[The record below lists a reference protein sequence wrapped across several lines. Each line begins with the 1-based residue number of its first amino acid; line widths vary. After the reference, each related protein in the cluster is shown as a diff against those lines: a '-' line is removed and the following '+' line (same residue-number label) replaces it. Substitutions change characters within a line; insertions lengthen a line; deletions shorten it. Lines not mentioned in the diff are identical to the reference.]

1 MEVSKIIGILDEN
14 FLSEIEELK
23 VEKDLA
29 LLKFYFEF
37 DEDVLNAAKS
47 YSNEES
53 DYEENSIEWYK
64 EYLIPY
70 LYEYGND
77 EVLDVIE
84 EIIEELEIEGEV
96 MAFQMDPSN
105 VESMQFMAL
114 FTTGDREI
122 SIEDVAKD
130 FIC

>member
-14 FLSEIEELK
+14 FLSEIEELR
-23 VEKDLA
+23 VEKDLV
-29 LLKFYFEF
+29 LLRFYFDF

-53 DYEENSIEWYK
+53 DYEKESNEWYK

-84 EIIEELEIEGEV
+84 EIIEELEIEGEL
-96 MAFQMDPSN
+96 MAFQMDPSS

-114 FTTGDREI
+114 FTNGDKDI